1 MFMGCIK
8 HPQVWYVYGYDP
20 RFPTLLLLEFLAAYV
35 NLTCGYTII
44 HVHTYKYIPLYI
56 YVYIIYYTYLLS
68 FTIPDSA
75 KKQPPTW
82 NHRDTLLTP
91 ATPNFNVVIGSGEH
105 HQQKWLFF
113 WKAAKHKIQKTTL
126 NWGRGGHVLYGVV
139 LHGMAVFLKNPVCIP
154 WHGSPET
161 RSGRLEDEFPVDLW
175 WRPPGHLGLPC
186 GHQTWRS
193 EIRGCPQYR
202 EHM

>member
-1 MFMGCIK
+1 MSILPVVIQLYM
-8 HPQVWYVYGYDP
+8 Y
-20 RFPTLLLLEFLAAYV
+20 
-35 NLTCGYTII
+35 I
-44 HVHTYKYIPLYI
+44 HTNTYLYI
-56 YVYIIYYTYLLS
+56 YIYICIYNILYISIIFYNTGFCQKNSHPLE
-68 FTIPDSA
+68 TTEIPCL
-75 KKQPPTW
+75 PPQRPTSMLW
-82 NHRDTLLTP
+82 SEVASIINRNGCFFGRP
-91 ATPNFNVVIGSGEH
+91 PNTKFRRQHWIGDGGDMSSMVWYFMG
-105 HQQKWLFF
+105 WLF
-113 WKAAKHKIQKTTL
+113 
-126 NWGRGGHVLYGVV
+126 
-139 LHGMAVFLKNPVCIP
+139 FLKNPVCIP